1 MQSAIIISAI
11 GFTYG
16 GCYFKMSIQWTKTAV
31 Y

>member
-1 MQSAIIISAI
+1 MQGAIIISAI

-16 GCYFKMSIQWTKTAV
+16 GYLFKTSIQWAKTAV

>member
-16 GCYFKMSIQWTKTAV
+16 GCPFKMSIQWTKIAV

>member
-1 MQSAIIISAI
+1 MQGAIIVSAI

-16 GCYFKMSIQWTKTAV
+16 GYLFKTSIQWTKTAV